1 MSQTIKINAKLKA
14 YTKGFIPS
22 KVSQLINDSDFITEA
37 PNDDRYYVRKN
48 REWVEDKQHIITLVD
63 ENPGLNLV
71 KVPDRDE
78 YKLSIRQAILEN
90 DDDKELEPDT
100 TYYRKEKAPE
110 IFLSSGTAFSSG
122 DNEFVDITE
131 YNLLYTG
138 GNSKT
143 TIYDIKTKP
152 MNANY

>member
-37 PNDDRYYVRKN
+37 PSDDRYYVRKN
-48 REWVEDKQHIITLVD
+48 REWVEDKQHTIALVE
-63 ENPGLNLV
+63 ENSGLNLE
-71 KVPDRDE
+71 KSDIDE

-90 DDDKELEPDT
+90 DDDRELEPDT
-100 TYYRKEKAPE
+100 TYYRKEKEPE
-110 IFLSSGTAFSSG
+110 IFFSSGTAFSSG
-122 DNEFVDITE
+122 DKEFVDVSE
-131 YNLLYTG
+131 YDTIYQG
-138 GNSKT
+138 GNANT
-143 TIYDIKTKP
+143 TTYEIEIKP